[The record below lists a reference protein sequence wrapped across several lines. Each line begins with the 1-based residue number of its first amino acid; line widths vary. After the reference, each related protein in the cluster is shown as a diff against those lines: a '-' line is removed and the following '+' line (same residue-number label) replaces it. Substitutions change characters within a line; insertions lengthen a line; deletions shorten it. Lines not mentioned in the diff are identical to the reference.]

1 MGYSKEELGKRI
13 RHFREEAGLSQ
24 SELAAKAGYKS
35 KVSIS
40 KIEAGLA
47 RVPAYKLIDISKALN
62 VMITEFL
69 EGAPSSLDQPE
80 ALPEIEVT
88 DVENNSAD
96 KLQHIMLILSQ
107 MNDKQIEKAE
117 SILSTI
123 FEE

>member
-1 MGYSKEELGKRI
+1 MGYSKIELGKRI
-13 RHFREEAGLSQ
+13 KYYREAAGLSQ
-24 SELAAKAGYKS
+24 EELAKKAGYS
-35 KVSIS
+35 NRTSIS

-69 EGAPSSLDQPE
+69 EGAPSELVQPE

-88 DVENNSAD
+88 DVDNNSAD